1 MWELDHKKAECRRID
16 AFELWCWRRLGSPF
30 DCREIKSVNSKG
42 NQPWIFIGRIDAK
55 AEAPDTL
62 ATWSEEPTH
71 WKRPWCWER
80 LRAGGEGGNR
90 EWAAW
95 IAPPPPKKQ
104 NSSSDSSRG
113 MGIFV
118 YRANNWQMW
127 EKSSFL
133 TKHLEALL
141 PVSSSDFREVGELGG
156 LHQNFLKY
164 LFCSMGRMPVCS
176 VVSDSLQPHEL

>member
-1 MWELDHKKAECRRID
+1 MSELDLKEGWVWKN
-16 AFELWCWRRLGSPF
+16 WCCWNTVLEKTLQSPLNSK
-30 DCREIKSVNSKG
+30 EIKAVNPKG
-42 NQPWIFIGRIDAK
+42 NQPWIFIGRTDAK

-62 ATWSEEPTH
+62 ATWWEEPTH

-90 EWAAW
+90 EWGAW
-95 IAPPPPKKQ
+95 IAPPSPKKQ

-113 MGIFV
+113 IGIFV

-156 LHQNFLKY
+156 LHQTF
-164 LFCSMGRMPVCS
+164 
-176 VVSDSLQPHEL
+176 